1 MLSMNEIK
9 PGKVIKMDDAPYVV
23 TKTQHSKQA
32 RSGAV
37 LRVKMKDLL
46 SGSVLE
52 KTFQGGDKAEEAD
65 LERGKRAQFL
75 YKDEEK
81 AYFMDQESF
90 EQFELPIDQIE
101 LQVQFLSDGE
111 NVLYMTFEGK
121 PVALDLK
128 PKVDLKVVEAP
139 EGVKGNSAQGRVTKV
154 VKTESGY
161 EVQAPLFIKEGDII
175 RVNTETGEYVE
186 RVSQ

>member
-1 MLSMNEIK
+1 MLSMSEIK
-9 PGKVIKMDDAPYVV
+9 TGKVIKIDGSPFVV

-46 SGSVLE
+46 SGAVLE
-52 KTFQGGDKAEEAD
+52 KTFQGSDKAEEAD

-75 YKDEEK
+75 YRDEET

-90 EQFELPIDQIE
+90 EQFELPVDQIE

-139 EGVKGNSAQGRVTKV
+139 EGVKGNSAQGRVTKA
-154 VKTESGY
+154 VKTESGF
-161 EVQAPLFIKEGDII
+161 EAQVPLFIKEGDII